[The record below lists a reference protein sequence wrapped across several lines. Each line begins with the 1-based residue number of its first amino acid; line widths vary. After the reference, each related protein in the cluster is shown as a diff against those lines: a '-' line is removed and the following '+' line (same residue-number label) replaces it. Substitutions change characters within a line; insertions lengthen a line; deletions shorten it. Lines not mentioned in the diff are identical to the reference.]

1 MITDGLD
8 FYHIPLLLAYTE
20 SKHHVYSS
28 FFDDVTNNIIQS
40 SIKLLKL
47 GTKRKKDS
55 ILDIISNFL
64 FYYYFVHSPSYLLGQ
79 PPVSIIGIAYSQKQ
93 AKHLFL
99 FLKIFF
105 GVLFYLYFL
114 FYDCIF
120 KIFFCI
126 FIFILN

>member
-64 FYYYFVHSPSYLLGQ
+64 FYYFHSHSYLSNQSLAFQ
-79 PPVSIIGIAYSQKQ
+79 QQV
-93 AKHLFL
+93 KHRVL
-99 FLKIFF
+99 FLKIFSGIF
-105 GVLFYLYFL
+105 FYLYTL

-120 KIFFCI
+120 KIFFCV
-126 FIFILN
+126 FIFMSN

>member
-8 FYHIPLLLAYTE
+8 FYHIQLLLAYTE

-64 FYYYFVHSPSYLLGQ
+64 FYYFHSHSYLSNQSLAFQ
-79 PPVSIIGIAYSQKQ
+79 QQ
-93 AKHLFL
+93 AKHRVL
-99 FLKIFF
+99 FLKIFSGIF
-105 GVLFYLYFL
+105 FYLYTL

-120 KIFFCI
+120 KSFFCV
-126 FIFILN
+126 FIFMSN

>member
-64 FYYYFVHSPSYLLGQ
+64 FHYH
-79 PPVSIIGIAYSQKQ
+79 SII
-93 AKHLFL
+93 HNH
-99 FLKIFF
+99 
-105 GVLFYLYFL
+105 LYFSSETL
-114 FYDCIF
+114 C
-120 KIFFCI
+120 
-126 FIFILN
+126 FIADVTYFQ